1 MYMRRGILIKLK
13 EGDFMTVQIEV
24 REETAMRLQAI
35 ADALQL
41 SLDDYLARIAA
52 LVPLHP
58 ANGERKAQEE
68 RPLAELLEGL
78 VGVIDSSAPDPDPSA
93 QPRHTLFG
101 QLLIE
106 KFRKQGLKLP

>member
-1 MYMRRGILIKLK
+1 
-13 EGDFMTVQIEV
+13 MTVQIEV

-52 LVPLHP
+52 LVPLH
-58 ANGERKAQEE
+58 ASNAEQKAQEE

-78 VGVIDSSAPDPDPSA
+78 VGVLDSSARDPDPSA
-93 QPRHTLFG
+93 KPRHTLFG

-106 KFRKQGLKLP
+106 QFRKQKWRG

>member
-1 MYMRRGILIKLK
+1 
-13 EGDFMTVQIEV
+13 MTVQIEV

-58 ANGERKAQEE
+58 SNMANRELKAQEE
-68 RPLAELLEGL
+68 RPLSDLLEG
-78 VGVIDSSAPDPDPSA
+78 
-93 QPRHTLFG
+93 H
-101 QLLIE
+101 
-106 KFRKQGLKLP
+106 KLQ